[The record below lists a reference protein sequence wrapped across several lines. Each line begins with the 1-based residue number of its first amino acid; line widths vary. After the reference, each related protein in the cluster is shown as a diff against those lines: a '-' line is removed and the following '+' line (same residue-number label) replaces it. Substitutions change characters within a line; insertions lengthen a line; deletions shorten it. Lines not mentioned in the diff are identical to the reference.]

1 MFGWA
6 NQVSGAINKSV
17 APRRAAAVLLALTG
31 AIAAATP
38 VRAEG
43 PKSPIAEDSWSL
55 SISPYVWGAGLEG
68 SVASFPG
75 APAADVDISFNDILE
90 NLDMA
95 GMAIV
100 QLRYGRVAAYMDL
113 IYTSVSADQETPLGI
128 LFDDVELENEIFIG
142 TFGGAYRAIET
153 EHATLDL
160 LAGIRVWSVD
170 TVLEL
175 EGGAL
180 PDQEFEHGE
189 NWVDPI
195 IGLHGHYRFESGI
208 FLTSL
213 SQVGGFGVSS
223 DLTWDSF
230 AGVGYQFNDT
240 ISAIAGYRHLEVD
253 YEHDG
258 FVFDVEMSGPVIG
271 MTIRL

>member
-1 MFGWA
+1 MNDVRNWGGIPHSA
-6 NQVSGAINKSV
+6 AILLLCLAGAVGIAGPS
-17 APRRAAAVLLALTG
+17 LAEEAGLTP
-31 AIAAATP
+31 TP
-38 VRAEG
+38 DE
-43 PKSPIAEDSWSL
+43 WSL

-75 APAADVDISFNDILE
+75 APAADVDVSFSDILD

-100 QLRYGRVAAYMDL
+100 QLRYRRVAAYMDL
-113 IYTSVSADQETPLGI
+113 VYTSISADQETPLRI
-128 LFDDVELENEIFIG
+128 LFDDVELENEVFIG

-153 EHATLDL
+153 DHATLDL
-160 LAGIRVWSVD
+160 LAGVRVWSVD

-175 EGGAL
+175 EGGVL
-180 PDQEFEHGE
+180 PDQEFEHSE
-189 NWVDPI
+189 NWIDPI
-195 IGLHGHYRFESGI
+195 IGLHGHYQFESGI
-208 FLTSL
+208 FVTSL

-230 AGVGYQFNDT
+230 AGVGYRFNDT
-240 ISAIAGYRHLEVD
+240 VSAIAGYRHLEVD

-258 FVFDVEMSGPVIG
+258 FVFDVEMSGPVVG